1 MKTQLILVPIDFSPT
16 GGAALEAA
24 AALARRSR
32 GKLLIVHV
40 VEHQGLSENLVYSLV
55 QPHLSMQELDQ
66 QLRGVIPSDKSVPYE
81 HRLLRG
87 APIDRILDLA
97 ESEQVDLIVT
107 GTHGRRGL
115 DRVLM
120 GSVAEAIVRRAKCPV
135 LAVKQAASIAE
146 VAAR

>member
-1 MKTQLILVPIDFSPT
+1 VKAQHILVPIDFSPT

-24 AALARRSR
+24 AGLARSSG

-40 VEHQGLSENLVYSLV
+40 VEHQGLSENLVFSLV
-55 QPHLSMQELDQ
+55 EPHLSMKELDE
-66 QLRGVIPSDKSVPYE
+66 QLRTAIPSDKSVPYE

-97 ESEQVDLIVT
+97 ESEQVDLIVI

-146 VAAR
+146 VATR

>member
-1 MKTQLILVPIDFSPT
+1 MKVQLILVPIDFSPT
-16 GGAALEAA
+16 GSAALEAA
-24 AALARRSR
+24 AAFARSSG

-40 VEHQGLSENLVYSLV
+40 VEHQGLSENLVFSLV
-55 QPHLSMQELDQ
+55 QPHLSTKELDE
-66 QLRGVIPSDKSVPYE
+66 QLRTVIPADKSVAYE

-97 ESEQVDLIVT
+97 ESEHADLIVI

-115 DRVLM
+115 DRMLM

-135 LAVKQAASIAE
+135 LTVKPASMVAE
-146 VAAR
+146 VAPC

>member
-1 MKTQLILVPIDFSPT
+1 MKAQLILVPIDFSPT
-16 GGAALEAA
+16 GDAALEAA
-24 AALARRSR
+24 TALARGTG

-40 VEHQGLSENLVYSLV
+40 VEHQGLSENLVFSLV
-55 QPHLSMQELDQ
+55 QPHLSMQELDE
-66 QLRGVIPSDKSVPYE
+66 QLRTVIPADKSVAYE

-97 ESEQVDLIVT
+97 ESEQVDLIVV

-120 GSVAEAIVRRAKCPV
+120 GSVAEAIVRRATCPV
-135 LAVKQAASIAE
+135 LAVKPAVAVTDLAAC
-146 VAAR
+146 